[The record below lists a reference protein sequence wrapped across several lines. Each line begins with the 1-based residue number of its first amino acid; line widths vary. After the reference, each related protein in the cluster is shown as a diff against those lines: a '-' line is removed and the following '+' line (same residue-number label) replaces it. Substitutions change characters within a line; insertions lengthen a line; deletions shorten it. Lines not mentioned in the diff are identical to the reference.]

1 MSGLC
6 WIIPIQ
12 RGQLTMDGAH
22 LIVEITGAH
31 AIDVRWAGCEDGRLP
46 VIEPAVA
53 CQLALAIMEASRV
66 AAQRRRR

>member
-1 MSGLC
+1 
-6 WIIPIQ
+6 
-12 RGQLTMDGAH
+12 MDGAH